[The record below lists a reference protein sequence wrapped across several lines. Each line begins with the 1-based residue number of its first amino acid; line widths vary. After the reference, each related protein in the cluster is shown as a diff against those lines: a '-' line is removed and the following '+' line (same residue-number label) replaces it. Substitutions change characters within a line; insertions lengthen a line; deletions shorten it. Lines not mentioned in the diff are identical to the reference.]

1 MRIDSQRQDD
11 LFGLA
16 QSAEPELFSER
27 DPHLWPRERYAV
39 MARSR
44 LGQVLATL
52 RSAGANPWTEKQAG
66 TETVLFRQMSLWLE
80 EAERDGL
87 RHEFRQL
94 CLGLNISVERD

>member
-66 TETVLFRQMSLWLE
+66 K
-80 EAERDGL
+80 
-87 RHEFRQL
+87 QL
-94 CLGLNISVERD
+94 KKKEPKPKKEQPKKEQ